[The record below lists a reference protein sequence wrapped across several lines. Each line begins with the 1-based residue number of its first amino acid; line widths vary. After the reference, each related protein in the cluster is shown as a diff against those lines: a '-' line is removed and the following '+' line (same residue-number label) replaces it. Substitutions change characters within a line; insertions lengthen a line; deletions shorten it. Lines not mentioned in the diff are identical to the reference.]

1 VADDLDEYEIAKAP
15 REQEDWSYP
24 EEPPPS
30 TWRAALIAAVALLA
44 AGVTG
49 VYLFFRKPA
58 PKVAATPVPSAV
70 VPTAPP
76 ATPAIELP
84 SLAGSDAFVRD
95 LANGLSTQPAFAT
108 WLLSKELVRTFVAVV
123 TNIAEGEN
131 PASHV
136 PFLAPKERFRVV
148 EKKGRLLVD
157 PRSYD
162 RFDTLGDVAASLDA
176 AECARV
182 YGLVEPL
189 LEAGYRELGHPEGG
203 FGKPLGKAID
213 TLLKVPVPEGD
224 LPVRRVVRAV
234 TVYEYVDPH
243 LEELGFGPKALLR
256 TGPRNVPRIQA
267 KLRELASALGLPST
281 GVR

>member
-1 VADDLDEYEIAKAP
+1 MADLDEYEIEKTP
-15 REQEDWSYP
+15 PEQEDWSSP
-24 EEPPPS
+24 EEPPPRA
-30 TWRAALIAAVALLA
+30 WRGALIAAVALLA

-49 VYLFFRKPA
+49 VYLFFRKPT

-70 VPTAPP
+70 VPTAPA

-95 LANGLSTQPAFAT
+95 LAKGLSTHPVFAT

-123 TNIAEGEN
+123 TNIADGEN

-136 PFLAPKERFRVV
+136 PFLAPKQPFRVV
-148 EKKGRLLVD
+148 EKKGRMLVD

-162 RFDTLGDVAASLDA
+162 RFDSLGDVAASLDA

-203 FGKPLGKAID
+203 FGKSLGKAID
-213 TLLKVPVPEGD
+213 TLLKVPVPDGD

-234 TVYEYVDPH
+234 PVYEYVDPH

-267 KLRELASALGLPST
+267 KLRELASALGLRST
-281 GVR
+281 GAR